1 MKYILSFIN
10 KIKIVT
16 AFIMIIMLSHMLAK
30 SVQANDVQASAMYEL
45 IVTYTTGVV
54 KSGPLSFGLTELP
67 SEVTATFILGSGS
80 PYYPEPEDPPGD
92 VYFDE
97 ADALLGKSSISFGD
111 STWSVVENLFI
122 VYRTSNDEVTEL
134 GYNFYA
140 IDTPTAQGP
149 IVLNFPLSITG
160 TDKASGLPFEYE
172 YTTSTQTLTPIVQT
186 QNVAIDIK
194 PNSDKNCFN
203 INGHGVIPVAILG
216 SMDFSVSQIDTN
228 SLSFGGL
235 AVRVRGNKGALCS
248 IEYSNEDEYLDLICH
263 FEDNSSNWNAGDGDA
278 MVTGSLIDGTNFE
291 GSDSICVVP

>member
-1 MKYILSFIN
+1 MKCILSFIN
-10 KIKIVT
+10 TTKIVT
-16 AFIMIIMLSHMLAK
+16 AFIMVIMLSPMLAK

-45 IVTYTTGVV
+45 VVTYTDGVV

-67 SEVTATFILGSGS
+67 SEVTATFILGPGS

-97 ADALLGKSSISFGD
+97 ADSLFGRIKFGD
-111 STWSVVENLFI
+111 ATWSVVENLFM
-122 VYRTSNDEVTEL
+122 VYRTSDDEVTEL

-149 IVLNFPLSITG
+149 IVLNFPLSVTG
-160 TDKASGLPFEYE
+160 IDKASGLPFEYG
-172 YTTSTQTLTPIVQT
+172 YTTSTQILTPVVQT
-186 QNVAIDIK
+186 LDVAIDIK

-216 SMDFSVSQIDTN
+216 SMDLSVSQIDIT

-263 FEDNSSNWNAGDGDA
+263 FEDNSSNWDAGDGEA
-278 MVTGSLIDGTNFE
+278 MVTGSLIDSTTFE